1 MIKKLTTQILIA
13 LIAGMLL
20 GSSVGVSAA
29 PLGDL
34 GKLVIQMIKAIAVP
48 LVFVAIIEAIVS
60 TAIPLRHVGRLFIIV
75 TINGI
80 IAISIALSLANYFEP
95 GKSFK
100 TVVSNIEG
108 AKFDPPDQNL
118 DLVSAVSTYIPTSL
132 VTPFVENT
140 IISVVILA
148 VLFGLAV
155 KRAQITTGINPLPAI
170 NFLLKSFENAIHW
183 TIKLVPLAI
192 FGVTAKTVGE
202 HGFSPFWGLLN
213 YLALCIG
220 GLLIHALVTYHAW
233 ILGFAKISL
242 KTFWAAA
249 IKPVMHAFGTNSS
262 LATVPLTLKVLDEL
276 GVSKSASR
284 LGTCVGT
291 NLNNDGVLLYEV
303 AAAIFLMQAFGQE
316 IGISGQINIALLSAL
331 AAVGIAGIPE
341 AGIISLSLVL
351 SSVGLPLEAL
361 PLLLTVDWIIARC
374 RSVVNVLSD
383 MTVSLALHRWEAIRH
398 PKSNSN

>member
-1 MIKKLTTQILIA
+1 MIKKLTTQIFIA
-13 LIAGMLL
+13 LIAGMSL
-20 GSSVGVSAA
+20 GVMLGPTAA

-34 GKLVIQMIKAIAVP
+34 GKLVIQMIKTIAVP
-48 LVFVAIIEAIVS
+48 LVFIAIIEAIVS
-60 TAIPLRHVGRLFIIV
+60 TSIPFRHVGRLFV
-75 TINGI
+75 VVSINGA
-80 IAISIALSLANYFEP
+80 IAIVIALTLANYFEP
-95 GKSFK
+95 GSSFGA
-100 TVVSNIEG
+100 VVSNIEG
-108 AKFDPPDQNL
+108 AKFNPPDQKL
-118 DLVSAVSTYIPTSL
+118 DIVSAISSYIPASV
-132 VTPFVENT
+132 VTPFAENI

-148 VLFGLAV
+148 VLFGLAA
-155 KRAQITTGINPLPAI
+155 KKAQVTTGINPLPAI
-170 NFLLKSFENAIHW
+170 DFLLRTFENAIHW

-202 HGFSPFWGLLN
+202 HGFTPFFGLLN

-220 GLLIHALVTYHAW
+220 GLFLHALLTYHAW
-233 ILGFAKISL
+233 ILGFAKVSL

-249 IKPVMHAFGTNSS
+249 FKPVMHAFGTNSS
-262 LATVPLTLKVLDEL
+262 LATVPLTLKGLDDL
-276 GVSKSASR
+276 GISKSASR

-303 AAAIFLMQAFGQE
+303 AAAIFLMQAFGQDV
-316 IGISGQINIALLSAL
+316 GLSGQLNIALLSVL

-351 SSVGLPLEAL
+351 TSVGLPLEAL

-383 MTVSLALHRWEAIRH
+383 MTVSLALHRWETI
-398 PKSNSN
+398 KNS